1 MEGVLQ
7 GEAWAE
13 IIADLEDRKVASV
26 WDRAGID
33 VEGRDQLKS
42 LKLVMMQDNAA
53 AVTLLQGP
61 GGSWRTRPLKIRARS
76 ARERFENG
84 FWALQHLPGETMLAD
99 IGTKALGSS
108 RLRALAEM
116 MGMKMGENDAIPEKD
131 EDLVKVGEENA
142 AKVRVVHSIEHE
154 RGLKVLTGI
163 TCIMLADAADMEDEE
178 ASREELL
185 FWTALLVA
193 VVAAWEALKWSARR
207 AVDVVRNL
215 QKGEDCGSMS
225 TTGGGV
231 KVKTMQC
238 GKERARQRLLEK
250 RAERESSEERHE
262 RSTEGGG
269 RTGSSSNAGW
279 KVGGGEVR
287 QTGWA
292 PEKSSAAEWKVSLD
306 EDETVVWE
314 DVKKIFPGIVK
325 EPVGTEDRWLGS
337 LTHGGATCR
346 RRRSGRKG
354 SR

>member
-1 MEGVLQ
+1 
-7 GEAWAE
+7 
-13 IIADLEDRKVASV
+13 
-26 WDRAGID
+26 
-33 VEGRDQLKS
+33 
-42 LKLVMMQDNAA
+42 
-53 AVTLLQGP
+53 
-61 GGSWRTRPLKIRARS
+61 
-76 ARERFENG
+76 
-84 FWALQHLPGETMLAD
+84 
-99 IGTKALGSS
+99 
-108 RLRALAEM
+108 
-116 MGMKMGENDAIPEKD
+116 MKMGENDAIPEKD

-185 FWTALLVA
+185 FWT

-250 RAERESSEERHE
+250 RADRESSEEEQE

-269 RTGSSSNAGW
+269 RPGSSSYAGW
-279 KVGGGEVR
+279 KVGGGDVR
-287 QTGWA
+287 QPGLA

-306 EDETVVWE
+306 EDETVIWE

-325 EPVGTEDRWLGS
+325 EPVGTEDRWLEK
-337 LTHGGATCR
+337 GGYYIKMHCR
-346 RRRSGRKG
+346 RRVTEFDPRRGHMPRGKIGPERITVMRTSGPVFVLGGDYTVGSRSGLREFVGFTIFKKQEVG
-354 SR
+354 S